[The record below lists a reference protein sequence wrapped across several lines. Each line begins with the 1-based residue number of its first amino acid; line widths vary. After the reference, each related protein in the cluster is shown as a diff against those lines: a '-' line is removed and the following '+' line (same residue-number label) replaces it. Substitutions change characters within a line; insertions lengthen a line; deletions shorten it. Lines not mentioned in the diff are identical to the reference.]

1 MNKEK
6 FILIEEFPPGLRN
19 KIAAYTKQATDLI
32 EEAKEKE
39 KEQAIKK
46 TAQIVLEIAY
56 SVALLACIEELE
68 FSPDPRHRNGKP
80 PRLQRLITGM
90 EKQLSYF
97 GHVFG
102 LEMLDG
108 VRERLLSYNVRLE
121 EPKVD

>member
-6 FILIEEFPPGLRN
+6 FILIEEFPPGLQN
-19 KIAAYTKQATDLI
+19 KIAAYTKQATDLV

-56 SVALLACIEELE
+56 SVALLACIEDLD
-68 FSPDPRHRNGKP
+68 FSPDPRYRNGKP

-121 EPKVD
+121 EPKID